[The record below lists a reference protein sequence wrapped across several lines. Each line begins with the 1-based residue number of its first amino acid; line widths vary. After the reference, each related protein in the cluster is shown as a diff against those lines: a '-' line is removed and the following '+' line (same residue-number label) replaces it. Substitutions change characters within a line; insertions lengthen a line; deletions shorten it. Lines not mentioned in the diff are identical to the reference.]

1 MIGSILTLLTI
12 ENEELVNTIK
22 GMYLFLSERA
32 TTVGM
37 LPDELLPYRMIMSP
51 IEFEYKFLPRLI
63 KVKIRLTLVLWMVK
77 KGYASY

>member
-1 MIGSILTLLTI
+1 MDQ
-12 ENEELVNTIK
+12 ELVSTIK
-22 GMYLFLSERA
+22 ETYLFLSERA
-32 TTVGM
+32 KTVEM

-63 KVKIRLTLVLWMVK
+63 KVKIRLALVLWMVK